1 MAVQDR
7 FQGGARLNQI
17 PTLVSGMQAFF
28 DERARMNDAALAD
41 QQGEDPLKLA
51 KLEGDARKRIAE
63 MVREIERTSRQSSND
78 ASDLAVE
85 ALRSATKLDVAGAE
99 IRQRENEV
107 RLKLTESLIELS
119 SAEADAIK
127 KESKIKDEDVN
138 ILNGIASARNL
149 PAETR
154 YNQFMALANSNNAG
168 GPGTVAYDALAM
180 EFQKQLINAGVENIG
195 EVSRMINPEIGD
207 ATLTDFYFK
216 RHNPRTYEDQVELA
230 EDISRANRRSGI
242 SGETTFKRL
251 EQMGAIPA
259 EIAVGAGSGGSSESY
274 STSGSPVAGKA
285 YTSGIEAG
293 KTPRQSMEDALRAEI
308 AYVDDLAER
317 RKAASANR
325 VGRYPR
331 ANRYLAN
338 PNTYTPPVTEKVN
351 ESALRWDPVRRDSVQ
366 AVDADLARD
375 WSARREREPEQSFDV
390 KAKAVN
396 PPSGAGTRFATGPRQ
411 IGKIEAALD
420 GSYPSTKD
428 SGANADFDDVDN
440 FAPAPAAGAD
450 WGDIDAFGVEPA
462 IKVKK

>member
-1 MAVQDR
+1 
-7 FQGGARLNQI
+7 
-17 PTLVSGMQAFF
+17 
-28 DERARMNDAALAD
+28 
-41 QQGEDPLKLA
+41 
-51 KLEGDARKRIAE
+51 
-63 MVREIERTSRQSSND
+63 
-78 ASDLAVE
+78 
-85 ALRSATKLDVAGAE
+85 
-99 IRQRENEV
+99 
-107 RLKLTESLIELS
+107 
-119 SAEADAIK
+119 
-127 KESKIKDEDVN
+127 
-138 ILNGIASARNL
+138 
-149 PAETR
+149 
-154 YNQFMALANSNNAG
+154 
-168 GPGTVAYDALAM
+168 
-180 EFQKQLINAGVENIG
+180 
-195 EVSRMINPEIGD
+195 
-207 ATLTDFYFK
+207 
-216 RHNPRTYEDQVELA
+216 
-230 EDISRANRRSGI
+230 
-242 SGETTFKRL
+242 
-251 EQMGAIPA
+251 MGAIPA